1 MNDDREAGGF
11 KVTDRRRFAG
21 DGDPSGEAPSEA
33 EEPRAAQGTAT
44 DRETVTFASFIMG
57 LSTQTLMHLGEIA
70 DASAEPPARDLVA
83 AQHLIDI
90 LAVLKAKTT
99 GNLSAEEAGL
109 LDTMLYDLR
118 IRYVTIAK
126 RPGNDPGKENA

>member
-1 MNDDREAGGF
+1 MNDDREGGGF
-11 KVTDRRRFAG
+11 KVTDRRRFTGGG
-21 DGDPSGEAPSEA
+21 DADDQGASDSDVSEAPPSA
-33 EEPRAAQGTAT
+33 ESTL
-44 DRETVTFASFIMG
+44 ETVTFASFVMG

-70 DASAEPPARDLVA
+70 DPSGATPTRDLVA

-90 LAVLKAKTT
+90 LAVLKTKTT

-109 LDTMLYDLR
+109 LEALLYDLR

-126 RPGNDPGKENA
+126 RPGHDPGKETP